1 MAKIVAYLRVSTEK
15 QNLEKNKADIL
26 KLANERRLGNVYW
39 VQEKISGK
47 VSWKERK
54 ISSVIDSLK
63 NGDTLIVSEISRL
76 GRSMLEIMQILAISV
91 ERGIRVYAVKG
102 NWTLDGTLQSKILAM
117 VFSLASEIER
127 ELISARTKE
136 ALRAIK
142 AKGIKLG
149 RPFGKGK
156 SKLDKYGHEIVA
168 LLKNGSTQKF
178 IANRYKV
185 HESTLCN
192 WMNKIGYD
200 RQELMGANNGN

>member
-1 MAKIVAYLRVSTEK
+1 MAKTIAYLRVSTEK

-26 KLANERRLGNVYW
+26 KLANEKRLGHVDW
-39 VQEKISGK
+39 VQEKVSGK

-54 ISSVIDSLK
+54 LGSVINSLKTGDSL
-63 NGDTLIVSEISRL
+63 LVSELSRL

-91 ERGIRVYAVKG
+91 ERGIKVYAVKG

-117 VFSLASEIER
+117 VFSRASEIER

-136 ALRAIK
+136 ALRALK
-142 AKGIKLG
+142 AKGVTLG
-149 RPFGKGK
+149 RPKGKGK
-156 SKLDKYGHEIVA
+156 SKLDKYNDEIVA

-192 WMNKIGYD
+192 WMNKNGYD
-200 RQELMGANNGN
+200 RQELINGN